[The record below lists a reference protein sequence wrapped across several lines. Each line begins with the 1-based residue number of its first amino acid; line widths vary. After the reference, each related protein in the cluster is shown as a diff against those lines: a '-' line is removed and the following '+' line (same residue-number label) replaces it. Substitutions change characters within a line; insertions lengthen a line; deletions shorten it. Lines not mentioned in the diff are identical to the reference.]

1 MARYVETI
9 ERGIFRRKDPKTGA
23 LLAPLWITYRVNGK
37 PRMESTKQTSLVV
50 ARQLLAQRQTAALTG
65 TAMPLASLTI
75 TTLLDRVESYYVK
88 NRLASLRTV
97 RSHLDVLR
105 RELGHLKVKDCT
117 APVIDAFQ
125 EAQQAT
131 GITNATV
138 NKRCEVL
145 RRAFNLAVRAG
156 TIPTRPYIARLKV
169 KPIRARYIQG
179 ADQALLAE
187 HLPDYL
193 IPVIE
198 FARLNG
204 TRRGQLTRTRKV
216 YIDRERAV
224 LTWPGNET
232 KNGEPHM
239 IPLDDAA
246 LAIIDRVLPTN
257 PWCPFL
263 FHGPLCAPGRRP
275 NRHYG
280 CVGDFKKA
288 WAKACIAAGMPV
300 GRKNGGLTFHYFRN
314 TAVTD
319 MLGSGRLSIDEAMQ
333 MSAHKTTSMVR
344 HYNLGNLTAL
354 RERLNEARVET
365 NRLQEA
371 SDAERT
377 ATLRVV
383 K

>member
-9 ERGIFRRKDPKTGA
+9 ERGIFRRKDPRTGT
-23 LLAPLWITYRVNGK
+23 LLEPLWITYRVNGK
-37 PRMESTKQTSLVV
+37 SRMESTKQTTLQV
-50 ARQLLAQRQTAALTG
+50 ARQLLAQRQAAALTG
-65 TAMPLASLTI
+65 TALPQASLTI
-75 TTLLDRVESYYVK
+75 NTLLDRVESYYVK

-97 RSHLDVLR
+97 RGHLDVLR

-117 APVIDAFQ
+117 ATAIDLFQ

-145 RRAFNLAVRAG
+145 RRAFNLAVQAG
-156 TIPTRPYIARLKV
+156 TIPTRPFIARLKV
-169 KPIRARYIQG
+169 KALRARYVQG

-193 IPVIE
+193 IPVID

-204 TRRGQLTRTRKV
+204 TRRGQLTRTRKTYV
-216 YIDRERAV
+216 NRLGRS
-224 LTWPGNET
+224 LTWPADDT
-232 KNGEPHM
+232 KNGEPHT
-239 IPLDDAA
+239 IPLDDAT
-246 LAIIDRVLPTN
+246 LAIIDRVLAMN

-288 WAKACIAAGMPV
+288 WAKACLAAGMPV
-300 GRKNGGLTFHYFRN
+300 GRKNGGLTFHYLRN

-319 MLGSGRLSIDEAMQ
+319 MLASGRLSTAEAMV
-333 MSAHKTTSMVR
+333 MSNHKTESMIR
-344 HYNLGNLTAL
+344 HYNLGNITAL

-377 ATLRVV
+377 AALRVV